1 MLSFCCERKYTI
13 VRTWEDYKKDVKDL
27 NQDIEEMEVL
37 ATIVSTIIEKRND
50 LGISQRGLA
59 DICGLPHSSV
69 ARIES
74 CAVKPK
80 VETLIKIMKP
90 LGLRLSAVSTQV
102 LDNKTKTISLLKPIG
117 HCFGV
122 LKAIEIAKKTKEQ
135 YLDKNVYVFGL
146 LVHNEEVVKEL
157 DKLGIKTIEMNEET
171 AATLLNKFTSNDV
184 VIFTAHGHPQAYEDI
199 LKKNNVTYIDAT
211 CSKVKDC
218 FNVIKE
224 ADEVIYIGKNHHP
237 ETVAA
242 LTMNSNAH
250 LYDIS
255 GAPFDYSQLKSDH
268 PLVINQTTLSFLE
281 LEQIHTEI
289 KNKLPRATFYNE
301 ICNATLLRQQAIK
314 GLNDDVDTIIIVGS
328 KKSSNTMKLYDL
340 AKSLHPNKQTILVN
354 NVDELKGYQL
364 TFKSAVIASGTSTS
378 IETINQIKVYLNS
391 F

>member
-1 MLSFCCERKYTI
+1 M
-13 VRTWEDYKKDVKDL
+13 
-27 NQDIEEMEVL
+27 
-37 ATIVSTIIEKRND
+37 
-50 LGISQRGLA
+50 
-59 DICGLPHSSV
+59 
-69 ARIES
+69 
-74 CAVKPK
+74 
-80 VETLIKIMKP
+80 
-90 LGLRLSAVSTQV
+90 
-102 LDNKTKTISLLKPIG
+102 ISLLKPIG

-135 YLDKNVYVFGL
+135 YKDKNVYVFGL

-157 DKLGIKTIEMNEET
+157 DKLGIKTIEMNEGNALE
-171 AATLLNKFTSNDV
+171 LLNKFTPNDV

-199 LKKNNVTYIDAT
+199 LNKNNVTYVDAT

-242 LTMNSNAH
+242 LTMNHNAY

-255 GAPFDYSQLKSDH
+255 GVPFDYSQLKSDH

-281 LEQIHTEI
+281 LEQIHAEI
-289 KNKLPRATFYNE
+289 KNKLPRATFYDE

-314 GLNDDVDTIIIVGS
+314 DLKDDVDTIIIVGS

-354 NVDELKGYQL
+354 NVNELKGYQL
-364 TFKSAVIASGTSTS
+364 TFKSTVIASGTSTS
-378 IETINQIKVYLNS
+378 IETINAVKDYAS
-391 F
+391 SK

>member
-1 MLSFCCERKYTI
+1 M
-13 VRTWEDYKKDVKDL
+13 
-27 NQDIEEMEVL
+27 
-37 ATIVSTIIEKRND
+37 
-50 LGISQRGLA
+50 
-59 DICGLPHSSV
+59 
-69 ARIES
+69 
-74 CAVKPK
+74 
-80 VETLIKIMKP
+80 
-90 LGLRLSAVSTQV
+90 
-102 LDNKTKTISLLKPIG
+102 ISLLKPIG

-135 YLDKNVYVFGL
+135 YLDKNIYVFGL

-157 DKLGIKTIEMNEET
+157 DKLGIKTIEMNENNAIE
-171 AATLLNKFTSNDV
+171 LLNKFTSNDV
-184 VIFTAHGHPQAYEDI
+184 VIFTAHGHSKAYEDI
-199 LKKNNVTYIDAT
+199 LKKNNVTYVDAT

-242 LTMNSNAH
+242 LTMNPHAY

-255 GAPFDYSQLKSDH
+255 GAPFDYTQLKSDH

-281 LEQIHTEI
+281 LEEIHTEI
-289 KNKLPRATFYNE
+289 KNKLPRATFYDE
-301 ICNATLLRQQAIK
+301 ICTATLLRQQAIK
-314 GLNDDVDTIIIVGS
+314 SLKDDVDTIIIVGS

-364 TFKSAVIASGTSTS
+364 TFKSVVIASGTSTS
-378 IETINQIKVYLNS
+378 IETINAVKDYAS
-391 F
+391 SK

>member
-1 MLSFCCERKYTI
+1 M
-13 VRTWEDYKKDVKDL
+13 
-27 NQDIEEMEVL
+27 
-37 ATIVSTIIEKRND
+37 A
-50 LGISQRGLA
+50 
-59 DICGLPHSSV
+59 
-69 ARIES
+69 
-74 CAVKPK
+74 
-80 VETLIKIMKP
+80 
-90 LGLRLSAVSTQV
+90 
-102 LDNKTKTISLLKPIG
+102 ISLLKPIG

-157 DKLGIKTIEMNEET
+157 DNLGIKTIEMNEDT
-171 AATLLNKFTSNDV
+171 AIELLNKFTPNDV

-242 LTMNSNAH
+242 LTMNSHAH

-255 GAPFDYSQLKSDH
+255 GAPFDYTQLKSNH

-289 KNKLPRATFYNE
+289 KNKLPRAIFYNE

-314 GLNDDVDTIIIVGS
+314 ELKGDVDTIIIVGS

-354 NVDELKGYQL
+354 NVDELKDYQL

-378 IETINQIKVYLNS
+378 IETITEIKKYLENNY
-391 F
+391 

>member
-1 MLSFCCERKYTI
+1 M
-13 VRTWEDYKKDVKDL
+13 
-27 NQDIEEMEVL
+27 
-37 ATIVSTIIEKRND
+37 A
-50 LGISQRGLA
+50 
-59 DICGLPHSSV
+59 
-69 ARIES
+69 
-74 CAVKPK
+74 
-80 VETLIKIMKP
+80 
-90 LGLRLSAVSTQV
+90 
-102 LDNKTKTISLLKPIG
+102 ISLLKPIG

-135 YLDKNVYVFGL
+135 YKDKNVYVFGL

-157 DKLGIKTIEMNEET
+157 DKLGIKTIEMNEGNALE
-171 AATLLNKFTSNDV
+171 LLNKFTPNDV

-199 LKKNNVTYIDAT
+199 LNKNNVTYVDAT

-218 FNVIKE
+218 FNVIKQAE
-224 ADEVIYIGKNHHP
+224 EVIYIGKNHHL

-242 LTMNSNAH
+242 LTMNPHAY

-255 GAPFDYSQLKSDH
+255 GAPFDYSRLKSDH

-281 LEQIHTEI
+281 LEQIHAEI
-289 KNKLPRATFYNE
+289 KNKLPRATFYDE

-314 GLNDDVDTIIIVGS
+314 DLKDDVDTIIIVGS

-354 NVDELKGYQL
+354 NVNELKGYQL

-378 IETINQIKVYLNS
+378 IETINAVKDYAS
-391 F
+391 SK